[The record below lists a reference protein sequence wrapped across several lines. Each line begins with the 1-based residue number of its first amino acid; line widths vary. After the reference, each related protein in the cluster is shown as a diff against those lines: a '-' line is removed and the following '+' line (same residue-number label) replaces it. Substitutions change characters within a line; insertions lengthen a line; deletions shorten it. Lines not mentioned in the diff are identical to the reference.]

1 MLMTRM
7 PALLPMMTS
16 PPLLPTRPH
25 RGYQHFGGR
34 RSQGYAVLIHS
45 REARRR
51 AARWLVVLGGGGAIV
66 WVSSRQEV
74 PYTKRM

>member
-1 MLMTRM
+1 M
-7 PALLPMMTS
+7 PAALPMTS
-16 PPLLPTRPH
+16 PIMLPNRPH

-34 RSQGYAVLIHS
+34 SQGYAVLIHS
-45 REARRR
+45 PEARRR

>member
-1 MLMTRM
+1 M
-7 PALLPMMTS
+7 PALLPMNS
-16 PPLLPTRPH
+16 PLLLPTRPH
-25 RGYQHFGGR
+25 RGYQHFRGR

-45 REARRR
+45 PEARRR